1 MKAEAMK
8 ADAVKAEPAAWG
20 AGRLDT
26 INAVLRRA
34 VENFGERTFIEFL
47 GDKYTFREVG
57 ERACRLANGLA
68 ELGVKQGD
76 TVVTLMDNS
85 ADAVFIW
92 LAIDKLGAIS
102 VPVNTALKGEFLRH
116 QVGDAG
122 AAVIIAEHDYAE
134 RVAFIAEKLPTL
146 STLVYRG
153 DEPDLPGFKH
163 ALLPW
168 SAILTDNTADQTV
181 DVKPGDLAMLVYTGG
196 TTGPSKGCMIS
207 HNYCVHFAH
216 QMIRLTGRTKDA
228 ITWTP
233 LPLFHKNAVVSTVL
247 VNMLIGAQVSIY
259 TRFSVSNFWPEI
271 ERTGATDVAML
282 AAMFPML
289 AKAPDNDA
297 MLRCKGQLFAA
308 WGAPFP
314 PEIQAIWK
322 ERFGVTHTVAG
333 GFGLTECSIVSLLPF
348 GTEARPG
355 SSGLR
360 NESFDV
366 RIVDDNDVELP
377 NGTPGEIIVRPRL
390 PHIMFEGYWKRP
402 ADTMA
407 VYRNMWF
414 HTGDIGM
421 FDEDGY
427 FYFVDRK
434 KDYLRRRGEN
444 ISSFEVE
451 NAFRSHELI
460 QDIAA
465 HAVLDKLGEDEL
477 KVTIVLKPGAELDA
491 ETLCRWCVDHLPY
504 YAVPRYF
511 EFRDDFPRSPVGRIL
526 KYELRDQ
533 GVTPGTWDREKSGIK
548 LNKR

>member
-1 MKAEAMK
+1 MKAENIK
-8 ADAVKAEPAAWG
+8 PEIPAWS
-20 AGRLDT
+20 AGQQDT

-34 VENFGERTFIEFL
+34 VEHYGDRTFIEFL
-47 GDKYTFREVG
+47 GDTYTFKQVSEQ
-57 ERACRLANGLA
+57 ACRLANGLA
-68 ELGVKQGD
+68 ELGVKKGD
-76 TVVTLMDNS
+76 TVVTLLDNS
-85 ADAVFIW
+85 ADAIFIW

-116 QVGDAG
+116 QVGDASAG
-122 AAVIIAEHDYAE
+122 VIIAETDYAA
-134 RVAFIAEKLPTL
+134 RVALIEDRLPDL
-146 STLVYRG
+146 RSLIYRG
-153 DEPDLPGFKH
+153 AQPEMPGFKH
-163 ALLPW
+163 DLQPW
-168 SAILTDNTADQTV
+168 SAILSDNTADQTV
-181 DVKPGDLAMLVYTGG
+181 EVKPGDLAMLVYTGG

-207 HNYCVHFAH
+207 HNYACHFAR
-216 QMIRLTGRTKDA
+216 QMLTLTNRNQDV

-233 LPLFHKNAVVSTVL
+233 LPLFHMNAVVSTVL
-247 VNMLIGAQVSIY
+247 VNMMVGAQVSVY

-289 AKAPDNDA
+289 AKAPDNEA

-314 PEIQAIWK
+314 PEIQQIWQ
-322 ERFGVTHTVAG
+322 ERFGVKYTVAG
-333 GFGLTECSIVSLLPF
+333 GFGLTECSVVSLLPF
-348 GTEARPG
+348 GTEAKPG

-360 NESFDV
+360 NDSFDV
-366 RIVDDNDVELP
+366 RIVDDNDVEQP
-377 NGTPGEIIVRPRL
+377 AGTSGEIIVRPRQ

-402 ADTMA
+402 EDTMK
-407 VYRNMWF
+407 VMRNQWF

-421 FDEDGY
+421 FDQDDY

-491 ETLCRWCVDHLPY
+491 ESLCRWCLDHLPY

-533 GVTPGTWDREKSGIK
+533 GVTATTWDREKSGIV

>member
-1 MKAEAMK
+1 MKAESIK
-8 ADAVKAEPAAWG
+8 SEIPAWS
-20 AGRLDT
+20 AGEQDT

-34 VENFGERTFIEFL
+34 VNNFGDRTFIEFL
-47 GDKYTFREVG
+47 GDKYTFKETSDQ
-57 ERACRLANGLA
+57 ACRLANGLA
-68 ELGVKQGD
+68 ALGVKKGD
-76 TVVTLMDNS
+76 TVVTLLDNS
-85 ADAVFIW
+85 ADSVFIW
-92 LAIDKLGAIS
+92 LAIDKLGAVS

-116 QVGDAG
+116 QVGDAS
-122 AAVIIAEHDYAE
+122 AAVIIAETDYAA
-134 RVAFIAEKLPTL
+134 RIALIEDRLPDL
-146 STLVYRG
+146 QTLVYRG
-153 DEPDLPGFKH
+153 AQPDLSGFKH
-163 ALLPW
+163 AVQPW
-168 SAILTDNTADQTV
+168 SAILSDNTADQTV
-181 DVKPGDLAMLVYTGG
+181 EVMPGDLAMLVYTGG

-207 HNYCVHFAH
+207 HNYTCHFAR
-216 QMIRLTGRTKDA
+216 QMLRLTGRTKEA

-233 LPLFHKNAVVSTVL
+233 LPLFHMNAVVSTIL
-247 VNMLIGAQVSIY
+247 VNMMIGAQVSIY
-259 TRFSVSNFWPEI
+259 SRFSVSNFWPEI

-314 PEIQAIWK
+314 PEIQQIWK
-322 ERFGVTHTVAG
+322 ERFGVKYTVAG

-366 RIVDDNDVELP
+366 RIVDDNDVEQP
-377 NGTPGEIIVRPRL
+377 PGKSGEIIVRPRQ

-402 ADTMA
+402 EDTMK
-407 VYRNMWF
+407 VMRNMWF

-421 FDEDGY
+421 FDEDDY

-491 ETLCRWCVDHLPY
+491 ETLCRWCLDHLPY

-533 GVTPGTWDREKSGIK
+533 GVTPTTWDREKSGIV